1 MSTHTLLARADA
13 GESLRGL
20 AVAAAAPAL
29 VEFGGWAGFDWTFID
44 VHQAAIDA
52 ETCESMVRAAEHTG
66 MAAVVRLPRPAPE
79 LIGPYLDMGAAGVV
93 IPHMNTPELAAA
105 VVEQAR
111 FRPEGRRG
119 SNMAAR
125 AARYGLVGSAA
136 DYQARFNRGS
146 ILIGMVEEKSAVE
159 NLPAILEV
167 PGIDLFMLGLMD
179 LAESLGVPGQWDHQ
193 DVRSA
198 VDEVVGRVRAVGR
211 HVCVPTM
218 DLDRAP
224 GSIHELR
231 QRGVH
236 FTVVS
241 VYQLLGAACRRF
253 LASVP

>member
-1 MSTHTLLARADA
+1 MSTHPLLARADA

-29 VEFGGWAGFDWTFID
+29 VEFGGWAGFDWTFVD

-52 ETCESMVRAAEHTG
+52 ETCESMLRAAEHAG
-66 MAAVVRLPRPAPE
+66 MTAFVRLPRPAPE
-79 LIGPYLDMGAAGVV
+79 LIGPYLDMGADGVV
-93 IPHMNTPELAAA
+93 VPHMNTAELAAA

-136 DYQARFNRGS
+136 EYQARFNRES
-146 ILIGMVEEKSAVE
+146 ILVGMIEERSAVD

-167 PGIDLFMLGLMD
+167 RGIDLFMLGLMD
-179 LAESLGVPGQWDHQ
+179 LSESLGVPGQWDHP

-198 VDEVVGRVRAVGR
+198 VDEVVGRVRGAGR
-211 HVCVPTM
+211 HVCIPTM

-224 GSIHELR
+224 GSLRELR
-231 QRGVH
+231 ERGVH

-253 LASVP
+253 LAPLP

>member
-1 MSTHTLLARADA
+1 MSTHPLLARADA

-20 AVAAAAPAL
+20 AVAVAAPSL

-52 ETCESMVRAAEHTG
+52 ATCESMLRAAERSG
-66 MAAVVRLPRPAPE
+66 MTAFVRLPRAAPE
-79 LIGPYLDMGAAGVV
+79 LISSYLDMGAVGVV
-93 IPHMNTPELAAA
+93 VPHMDTAELAAA
-105 VVEQAR
+105 AVEQAR

-136 DYQARFNRGS
+136 DYQARFNRES
-146 ILIGMVEEKSAVE
+146 VLIGMIEAKAAVD

-167 PGIDLFMLGLMD
+167 RGIDLFMLGLMD
-179 LAESLGVPGQWDHQ
+179 LSESLGVPGQWDHP
-193 DVRSA
+193 DVTKA
-198 VDEVVGRVRAVGR
+198 VDEVVGRVRAAGR

-224 GSIHELR
+224 GSVRELR
-231 QRGVH
+231 ERGVH

-241 VYQLLGAACRRF
+241 VYQLLSAACGRF
-253 LASVP
+253 LAPAP